1 MRQALEGVSATDQ
14 VIGMQTLDVRVLLPE
29 HQRGALADILSLPYI
44 STTGDLIP
52 LDDLI
57 RSDYQRGL
65 DQIRAE
71 DGIIS
76 VEVSAT
82 LDTNLMTSDDMYRLL
97 ESSVLPEFSAQ
108 FGTLDAEL
116 SGDAREQEAFFSD
129 TLVILLVV
137 LALIFGILAWV
148 FESWLWPFAVLATIP
163 FGLTGA
169 IYGHWL
175 IDLPL
180 SSLSVM
186 GLFGLA
192 GIVINDSIVLVSV
205 YRDLRQEG
213 MPLMDALEEAVARRL
228 RPVLLTTMTTM
239 AGLAPLLFETSLD
252 AQFLKPIAAGLVFG
266 LLLGTVLILL
276 FVPALLLTIE
286 RATEKVQ
293 NLRARLS

>member
-1 MRQALEGVSATDQ
+1 
-14 VIGMQTLDVRVLLPE
+14 
-29 HQRGALADILSLPYI
+29 
-44 STTGDLIP
+44 LIP